1 MNGHAFNTD
10 SHSHSLHD
18 KPDKDTRPLYRPVT
32 IQCSVYY
39 SAWLCT
45 AKHVVMYCKFYQL
58 DLPISIRLNFTIK
71 STSKSC
77 TKKLCSVIKWKEP
90 TNMMEWKHRMTA
102 AVYQGQPNYWWG
114 LHLPLPPSLPPGSW
128 KARRAKF
135 LRFEAILL
143 FEIKMANAK
152 KISAH
157 PPRLMNF
164 VWVQF
169 CWDWLN

>member
-58 DLPISIRLNFTIK
+58 DLPLSIRLNVTIK

-77 TKKLCSVIKWKEP
+77 TKKLFCDKMKRTHKHDGMKTQDDSCS
-90 TNMMEWKHRMTA
+90 
-102 AVYQGQPNYWWG
+102 
-114 LHLPLPPSLPPGSW
+114 LPGPAQLLMGASPAPPSLPPRGHE
-128 KARRAKF
+128 KPD
-135 LRFEAILL
+135 E
-143 FEIKMANAK
+143 
-152 KISAH
+152 
-157 PPRLMNF
+157 PNF
-164 VWVQF
+164 
-169 CWDWLN
+169 